1 MIQKLVK
8 GGGMLVEIEEKKR
21 DGMSSKI
28 FEKTMSM
35 NGIKTSPLISGFL
48 LKKIRTVMY
57 CK

>member
-1 MIQKLVK
+1 
-8 GGGMLVEIEEKKR
+8 MLVEIEEKKR

-48 LKKIRTVMY
+48 LLKKIRTVMY